1 MSSLPLRVIFPTF
14 AAGVEPECILDGGAQ
29 IVAMRRDVWE
39 LTGAPLTANKAM
51 TMESAN
57 AGTVKTLGL
66 VENHPVRLG
75 PITVYLQI
83 QVIENAPFEVLL
95 GRPFFDV
102 LSCSE
107 VSQAGGNHEIHV
119 TDPKTGT
126 PYVFPTEP
134 RFRRRHQPKQES
146 AVNFRA

>member
-1 MSSLPLRVIFPTF
+1 
-14 AAGVEPECILDGGAQ
+14 
-29 IVAMRRDVWE
+29 
-39 LTGAPLTANKAM
+39 
-51 TMESAN
+51 MESAN
-57 AGTVKTLGL
+57 AGMVKTLGL

-107 VSQAGGNHEIHV
+107 VSQAGGSHEIHV

-146 AVNFRA
+146 LGTRAQIPTGYMVKTLRSQSTFDSNMPSDQMLSTF